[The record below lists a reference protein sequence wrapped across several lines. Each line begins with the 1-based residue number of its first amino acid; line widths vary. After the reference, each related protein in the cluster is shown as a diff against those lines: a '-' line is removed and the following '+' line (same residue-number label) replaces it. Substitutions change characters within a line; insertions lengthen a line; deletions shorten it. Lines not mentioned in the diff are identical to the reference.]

1 MIELS
6 ALEIELIRQLQ
17 EEFPVCSDPYAVIA
31 SRIGTTEEDVLR
43 MIRSF
48 TDKGYLRRIGA
59 LLYQSSVGYRINAM
73 LVWDADEEIL
83 REKKNELVS
92 IPNITH
98 CYIRN
103 RDMDFDY
110 NFYTMV
116 HVHDED
122 ELKGLVEM
130 ISGLIRPK
138 KYADLRTVRELKKI
152 KMKYFIEKNGE

>member
-6 ALEIELIRQLQ
+6 VLEIELIRQLQ

-31 SRIGTTEEDVLR
+31 SRIGTTEDDVLR
-43 MIRSF
+43 MINKF
-48 TDKGYLRRIGA
+48 HDKGYLRRIGA
-59 LLYQSSVGYRINAM
+59 LLYQSSVGYSINAM
-73 LVWDADEEIL
+73 LVWDADEKLL
-83 REKKNELVS
+83 REKKDELVS

-103 RDMDFDY
+103 RDIDFDY

-122 ELKGLVEM
+122 ELSSLVEQIASM
-130 ISGLIRPK
+130 IVPK
-138 KYADLRTVRELKKI
+138 KYGVLRTVKELKKI
-152 KMKYFIEKNGE
+152 KMKYFMEKKL

>member
-31 SRIGTTEEDVLR
+31 SRIGVTEDDVLR
-43 MIRSF
+43 MINTF
-48 TDKGYLRRIGA
+48 HDKGYLRRIGA
-59 LLYQSSVGYRINAM
+59 LLYQSSVGYSINAM
-73 LVWDADEEIL
+73 LVWDADEKLL
-83 REKKNELVS
+83 REKKDELVS

-103 RDMDFDY
+103 RDIDFDY

-122 ELKGLVEM
+122 ELSSLVEQIASM
-130 ISGLIRPK
+130 IVPR
-138 KYADLRTVRELKKI
+138 KYGVLRTVKELKKI
-152 KMKYFIEKNGE
+152 KMKYFMEKKL

>member
-31 SRIGTTEEDVLR
+31 SRIGATEDDVLR
-43 MIRSF
+43 MINTF
-48 TDKGYLRRIGA
+48 HDKGYLRRIGA
-59 LLYQSSVGYRINAM
+59 LLYQSSVGYSINAM
-73 LVWDADEEIL
+73 LVWDADEKLL
-83 REKKNELVS
+83 REKKDELVS

-103 RDMDFDY
+103 RDIDFDY

-122 ELKGLVEM
+122 ELSSLVEQIASM
-130 ISGLIRPK
+130 IVPK
-138 KYADLRTVRELKKI
+138 KYGVLRTVKELKKI
-152 KMKYFIEKNGE
+152 KMKYFMEKKL